1 MRNDL
6 NSQLMEQKMK
16 VDFNSYDLSV
26 KELISMVEDNLINIA
41 PEYQRQFRWDVERQ
55 SSLIESLYLGIPV
68 PAIFTVAPIGST
80 N

>member
-26 KELISMVEDNLINIA
+26 KELINIGV
-41 PEYQRQFRWDVERQ
+41 QGVQTR
-55 SSLIESLYLGIPV
+55 
-68 PAIFTVAPIGST
+68 
-80 N
+80 